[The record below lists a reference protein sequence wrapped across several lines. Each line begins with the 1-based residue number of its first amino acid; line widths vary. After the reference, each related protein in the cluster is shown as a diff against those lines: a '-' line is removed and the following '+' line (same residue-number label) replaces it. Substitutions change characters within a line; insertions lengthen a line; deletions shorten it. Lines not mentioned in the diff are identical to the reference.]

1 MVLLGAV
8 SALLIVALLA
18 IARRAWRG
26 AGHPRLRFGPP
37 ARSARYGRNPRRPRR
52 PATRPGPDA
61 DAALRRHPAGRGRH
75 AAMVPGELAGAPP
88 AQWPGPVGPDDDP
101 EFIDALERLIR
112 GDGDGTCPGG

>member
-18 IARRAWRG
+18 AARYLWPAARHAWR
-26 AGHPRLRFGPP
+26 
-37 ARSARYGRNPRRPRR
+37 RSRR
-52 PATRPGPDA
+52 GLDA

-75 AAMVPGELAGAPP
+75 AALVPGDQAGALSSQWPPP
-88 AQWPGPVGPDDDP
+88 AGPDDDP

-112 GDGDGTCPGG
+112 GGDGTYP

>member
-18 IARRAWRG
+18 VARRAWRG
-26 AGHPRLRFGPP
+26 AGHLGLAFRPP
-37 ARSARYGRNPRRPRR
+37 AQPGRHPRRRTR
-52 PATRPGPDA
+52 PAARPGPDA

-75 AAMVPGELAGAPP
+75 AAMVPGELADAPP
-88 AQWPGPVGPDDDP
+88 AQWPAPVGPDDDP

-112 GDGDGTCPGG
+112 GDGDGTYPGR

>member
-18 IARRAWRG
+18 VARRTWRA
-26 AGHPRLRFGPP
+26 AGQFRHRLRPP
-37 ARSARYGRNPRRPRR
+37 ARARRHMRRRPGL
-52 PATRPGPDA
+52 PGPDA

-75 AAMVPGELAGAPP
+75 AAMVPGEPAAAMA
-88 AQWPGPVGPDDDP
+88 AQWPAPLGPDDDP

-112 GDGDGTCPGG
+112 GDGEDTYPDQ

>member
-18 IARRAWRG
+18 VARRAWRG
-26 AGHPRLRFGPP
+26 AGQRFGFRPP
-37 ARSARYGRNPRRPRR
+37 ARPGRHPRRRTR
-52 PATRPGPDA
+52 PAARPGPGA

-75 AAMVPGELAGAPP
+75 AAMVPGEPAGAPP
-88 AQWPGPVGPDDDP
+88 AQWSAPVGPDDDP

-112 GDGDGTCPGG
+112 GDGDGTYPGR